1 VKLFNKQNQF
11 LIYLKQHADI
21 FIKICNLFDN
31 FQFKHILVNF
41 YFHLYLYLYFLL
53 DSLDNVQLWIV
64 NQSAHALFYT
74 LYTAYPCN
82 FLYQI
87 QREFQRNENPEVF
100 EHIFIP
106 MFQRVRFNPR
116 LIESDRK
123 RELDKDKRLRHDSYN
138 IIYEARKLS
147 LDPLFGRE
155 SPANNNW
162 MHQEMKKILPFY
174 QFKRKKNDK

>member
-1 VKLFNKQNQF
+1 
-11 LIYLKQHADI
+11 LKI
-21 FIKICNLFDN
+21 
-31 FQFKHILVNF
+31 
-41 YFHLYLYLYFLL
+41 FLL
-53 DSLDNVQLWIV
+53 ISFSSRVDSLDNVQLWIV

-87 QREFQRNENPEVF
+87 QREFQRNENSDVF

-106 MFQRVRFNPR
+106 MFQRVRFNRR
-116 LIESDRK
+116 LIDSDRK
-123 RELDKDKRLRHDSYN
+123 RELDKDKRLRQDSYH

-155 SPANNNW
+155 SPGNNNW
-162 MHQEMKKILPFY
+162 MHQEMKKILPFH
-174 QFKRKKNDK
+174 QFKRRIKEK